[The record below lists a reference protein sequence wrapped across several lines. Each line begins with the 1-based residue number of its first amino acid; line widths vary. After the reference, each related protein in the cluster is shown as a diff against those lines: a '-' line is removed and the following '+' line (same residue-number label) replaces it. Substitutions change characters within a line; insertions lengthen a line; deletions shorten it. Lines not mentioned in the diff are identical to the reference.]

1 MAAKDVKFAGD
12 ARDRMLRGVD
22 ILANA
27 VKVTL
32 GPKGRNVVIEKSFGA
47 PRITKDGVTVAKDIE
62 LEDKFENMGAQ
73 MLREVA
79 SKTND
84 TAGDGTT
91 TATVLAQAIVREGAK
106 SVAAGMNPMDLK
118 RGIEIAVH
126 AVVKDIEKRAKPV
139 ASSSEVA
146 QVGTISSN
154 GDAAIGK
161 MIAQAM
167 QKVGNEGVITVEE
180 NKSLETEVD
189 IVEGMKFDRGYL
201 SPYFV
206 TNAEKMTAELEDVYV
221 LLHEKKLSGLQSML
235 PVLEAVVQSGRP
247 LLIIAEDVEGEALAT
262 LVVNRLRGG
271 LKVAAVKAPGFGDRR
286 KAMLE
291 DIAILTG
298 GQLISDELGMKL
310 ESVTV
315 NMLGRAGKVVIDK
328 ENTTI
333 VKGAGKKKDIEA
345 RVGQIKAQ
353 IEETTSDYDRE
364 KLQERLAKLAGGVA
378 VIRVGGATEIEV
390 KEKKDRVE
398 DALNAT
404 RAAVQEGIVPG
415 GGVALLR
422 AKKAVGR
429 IHNDNSDVQA
439 GINIVLKALEAP
451 VRQIAEN
458 AGVEGS
464 IVVGK
469 ILENKSETFGF
480 DAQTEEY
487 VDMVAK
493 GIIDPAKVVRT
504 ALQDA
509 ASVAAPAGD
518 DGSHGRRTAEGTG
531 AADARRRW
539 RRHGWNGRHG
549 LLRPACHRPCRSTKA
564 ASGRPSFLAKKLY
577 GNARFWIS
585 KETQMRALLFCLVGL
600 MAASPDLALAQTK
613 LPAKAAPSANEVRY
627 FTAIDGL
634 MDGNADVVLKE
645 TRQGK
650 TVTAAVLDV
659 CYPVEKGSDRKDRFV
674 ATSRSTARR

>member
-1 MAAKDVKFAGD
+1 MAAKDVKFSGE

-32 GPKGRNVVIEKSFGA
+32 GPKGRNVVIDKSFGA
-47 PRITKDGVTVAKDIE
+47 PRITKDGVTVAKEIE
-62 LEDKFENMGAQ
+62 LDDKFENMGAQ
-73 MLREVA
+73 MVREVA

-84 TAGDGTT
+84 LAGDGTT

-118 RGIEIAVH
+118 RGIDIAVA
-126 AVVKDIEKRAKPV
+126 AVIKDIEKRSKPV

-146 QVGTISSN
+146 QVGTISAN
-154 GDAAIGK
+154 GDSTIGK

-180 NKSLETEVD
+180 AKSLDTEVD

-206 TNAEKMTAELEDVYV
+206 TNAEKMTAELDDAYI
-221 LLHEKKLSGLQSML
+221 LLHEKKLTGLQAML
-235 PVLEAVVQSGRP
+235 PVLEAVVQSGKP
-247 LLIIAEDVEGEALAT
+247 LLIVAEDIEGEALAT

-298 GQLISDELGMKL
+298 GQLISEDLGMKL
-310 ESVTV
+310 ENVTLKQ
-315 NMLGRAGKVVIDK
+315 LGRAKKAVIDK

-333 VKGAGKKKDIEA
+333 VNGAGKKADIEA
-345 RVGQIKAQ
+345 RVNQIKAQ

-415 GGVALLR
+415 GGTALLR

-429 IHNDNSDVQA
+429 INNDNADVQA

-451 VRQIAEN
+451 IRQIAEN

-469 ILENKSETFGF
+469 ILDNKTETFGF
-480 DAQTEEY
+480 DAQNEEY

-493 GIIDPAKVVRT
+493 GIIDPTKVVRT

-509 ASVAAPAGD
+509 ASVAGLLVTTEAMVAELPKEPAPAMPG
-518 DGSHGRRTAEGTG
+518 GGGMG
-531 AADARRRW
+531 
-539 RRHGWNGRHG
+539 GMGG
-549 LLRPACHRPCRSTKA
+549 M
-564 ASGRPSFLAKKLY
+564 GF
-577 GNARFWIS
+577 
-585 KETQMRALLFCLVGL
+585 
-600 MAASPDLALAQTK
+600 
-613 LPAKAAPSANEVRY
+613 
-627 FTAIDGL
+627 
-634 MDGNADVVLKE
+634 
-645 TRQGK
+645 
-650 TVTAAVLDV
+650 
-659 CYPVEKGSDRKDRFV
+659 
-674 ATSRSTARR
+674 